1 MALQFKQYVSTATD
15 LDSLGTVASNLGKK
29 GTLKFVPGTIDRFKS
44 KVIKALCMVLSDDKG
59 NSTTVPL
66 SKRVSGT
73 ILNALEDGKTKRDCL
88 LAISKLEIVEVEENG
103 ELRHTIVAPR
113 GAGGEEETITVG
125 EVKASKV
132 SYEDLVW

>member
-1 MALQFKQYVSTATD
+1 MALTFKQYVSTAAD
-15 LDSLGTVASNLGKK
+15 LDSLGTVADNLGKK

-44 KVIKALCMVLSDDKG
+44 KVIKALCMVLTNDKED
-59 NSTTVPL
+59 STTVPL

-73 ILNALEDGKTKRDCL
+73 ILNALEDGKSKKDCL
-88 LAISKLEIVEVEENG
+88 IAISKLEIVEVEENG

-125 EVKASKV
+125 ETKASKV